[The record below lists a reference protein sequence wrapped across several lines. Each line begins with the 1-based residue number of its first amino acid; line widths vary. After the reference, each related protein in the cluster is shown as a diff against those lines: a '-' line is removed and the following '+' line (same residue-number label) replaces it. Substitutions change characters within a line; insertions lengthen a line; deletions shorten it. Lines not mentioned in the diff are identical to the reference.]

1 MARVNK
7 ARDAPSGNRAF
18 SGARRLSGRDAAGF
32 AATSYR
38 SSATVAAARRNGL
51 RRGPPSQ
58 AARRVSRCPAGPHG
72 CAVRRCRA
80 ELPIAV
86 PGPACAVQ
94 TTCALASE
102 RSGSTMPRESEP
114 ATSSL
119 RYATAGPGARRRST
133 NRPRRTPADAGAE
146 RRTNRGRIPRNRA
159 SATRGV
165 IRRALTPIGPSR
177 HNVPEK
183 RGRSPFA
190 SDCSGETFHAPRK
203 RDPTPFLLRHF
214 SCAISPATNVLT
226 AQPFACTCDV
236 TRVTCLR
243 VVCAPA
249 PLHSITAAPR
259 LTTTCFTRS
268 WLTHDA
274 PQRERT

>member
-1 MARVNK
+1 MA
-7 ARDAPSGNRAF
+7 AWCCAA
-18 SGARRLSGRDAAGF
+18 ALSIEAEAAAGGVR
-32 AATSYR
+32 R
-38 SSATVAAARRNGL
+38 SLMVPRFGANAPKFPSLFLARPARCKLPARSRASAPAR
-51 RRGPPSQ
+51 P
-58 AARRVSRCPAGPHG
+58 CPASQN
-72 CAVRRCRA
+72 RLRA
-80 ELPIAV
+80 
-86 PGPACAVQ
+86 
-94 TTCALASE
+94 
-102 RSGSTMPRESEP
+102 RS
-114 ATSSL
+114 